1 LRPTLHIETLWL
13 QGREKPLSIIKGD
26 IPMHTKSL
34 TRVIVGLLV
43 VMFALIAAHPTAA
56 QQSIAF
62 EITPLGESGISGSG
76 TTTPGATAEESTHT
90 IQLQGLAPGS
100 VHAVSQYHGTSCASY
115 DAAPEF
121 VFANIT
127 ADSQGKA
134 AASFPVK
141 KPFANWPR
149 RPHFLIIHD
158 GADGTTPA
166 VACGTIVVA
175 APTTAAPAALPAT
188 GGTDWLIT
196 IVLAGLGVLGIVSG
210 LGVNLHRRHSNR
222 G

>member
-1 LRPTLHIETLWL
+1 
-13 QGREKPLSIIKGD
+13 
-26 IPMHTKSL
+26 MHTKSL
-34 TRVIVGLLV
+34 NRIIVGLLM
-43 VMFALIAAHPTAA
+43 VMFAVGAAHPIAA
-56 QQSIAF
+56 QESISF

-100 VHAVSQYHGTSCASY
+100 VHAVSQYHGTSCTNY

-149 RPHFLIIHD
+149 RPHFMIIHG
-158 GADGTTPA
+158 GAEGTTPA
-166 VACGTIVVA
+166 VACGMIVVA
-175 APTTAAPAALPAT
+175 APATAAPSAPAAPAALPAT
-188 GGTDWLIT
+188 GGGDWPIT

-210 LGVNLHRRHSNR
+210 LGVKLHRRHSNQ

>member
-1 LRPTLHIETLWL
+1 
-13 QGREKPLSIIKGD
+13 
-26 IPMHTKSL
+26 M
-34 TRVIVGLLV
+34 VGLLV
-43 VMFALIAAHPTAA
+43 AMFAIVAAHPIAA
-56 QQSIAF
+56 QESISF
-62 EITPLGESGISGSG
+62 EMTPLGESGISGSG
-76 TTTPGATAEESTHT
+76 TTTPGAIAEESTHT

-100 VHAVSQYHGTSCASY
+100 VHAVSQYHGTSCTNY

-149 RPHFLIIHD
+149 RPHFLIIHG
-158 GADGTTPA
+158 GAEGTTPA
-166 VACGTIVVA
+166 VSCGTIVVA
-175 APTTAAPAALPAT
+175 APAMAAPAALPAT

-210 LGVNLHRRHSNR
+210 LGVKLHRRHSNQ

>member
-1 LRPTLHIETLWL
+1 
-13 QGREKPLSIIKGD
+13 
-26 IPMHTKSL
+26 
-34 TRVIVGLLV
+34 
-43 VMFALIAAHPTAA
+43 MFAIVAVPPIAA
-56 QQSIAF
+56 QESISF
-62 EITPLGESGISGSG
+62 EIAALSESGISGSG
-76 TTTPGATAEESTHT
+76 TTTPGATAEESTHM

-149 RPHFLIIHD
+149 RPHFLIIHA
-158 GADGTTPA
+158 GTDGTTPA

-175 APTTAAPAALPAT
+175 APATPAPAALPAT
-188 GGTDWLIT
+188 GGADWLIT
-196 IVLAGLGVLGIVSG
+196 IVLAGLGVLGIVIG
-210 LGVNLHRRHSNR
+210 LGVKLHRHHSNQ